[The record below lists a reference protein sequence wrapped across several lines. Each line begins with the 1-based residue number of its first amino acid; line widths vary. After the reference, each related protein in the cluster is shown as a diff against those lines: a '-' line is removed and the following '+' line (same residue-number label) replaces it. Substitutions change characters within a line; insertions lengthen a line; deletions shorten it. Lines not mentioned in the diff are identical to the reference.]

1 MVISAP
7 AFGGGIIEYGAGV
20 VSAGGDLG
28 GGASGAEVYGGE
40 IVAHFVGSVTAF
52 IGVALPELP
61 VKAGAP
67 AFGGGVIEYGA
78 GVVSADGDLGGGAS
92 GAEVYGGE
100 VVAHFV
106 GSVTAANGVAVAEL
120 PLTALSPAFG
130 GGVIEYGT
138 GVAISGNDLGGGVSG
153 AEVN

>member
-61 VKAGAP
+61 V
-67 AFGGGVIEYGA
+67 
-78 GVVSADGDLGGGAS
+78 
-92 GAEVYGGE
+92 
-100 VVAHFV
+100 
-106 GSVTAANGVAVAEL
+106 TAV
-120 PLTALSPAFG
+120 SPAFG
-130 GGVIEYGT
+130 GGVIK
-138 GVAISGNDLGGGVSG
+138 
-153 AEVN
+153 